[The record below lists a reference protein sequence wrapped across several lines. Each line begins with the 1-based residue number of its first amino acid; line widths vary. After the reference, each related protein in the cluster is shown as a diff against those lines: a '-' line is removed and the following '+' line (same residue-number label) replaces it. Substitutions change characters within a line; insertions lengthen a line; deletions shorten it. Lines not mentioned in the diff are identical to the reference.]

1 MSIKTKGGFDM
12 SKKKVV
18 AAVGMA
24 LALSA
29 GQLMAQETTST
40 GAVQSTTVTC
50 ADLNWS
56 AEVLALNPDIAA
68 MCQTVYEKDGKLYA
82 KTSVEVVRVRGNTM
96 TFRPKHTDGTLG
108 DSRSVT
114 LDSSWR
120 ANIAGR
126 SYRASDLSR
135 GQELNVYLPED
146 RFALAVV
153 DDDGLDDSDMMD
165 IGAATEMPTTASPLF
180 LIGLAGGAFLA
191 LGGLLSGVR
200 RRFS

>member
-1 MSIKTKGGFDM
+1 M

-24 LALSA
+24 LAMSA

-40 GAVQSTTVTC
+40 GAVQSSTVTC

-56 AEVLALNPDIAA
+56 AEVLALNPDIAS

-108 DSRSVT
+108 DSRSIT
-114 LDSSWR
+114 LDSAWR
-120 ANIAGR
+120 ANIGGR

-146 RFALAVV
+146 RFALAVA
-153 DDDGLDDSDMMD
+153 DDDGLDETEMMA
-165 IGAATEMPTTASPLF
+165 IGAVTTEMPTTASPLF
-180 LIGLAGGAFLA
+180 LVGLAGGAFLA